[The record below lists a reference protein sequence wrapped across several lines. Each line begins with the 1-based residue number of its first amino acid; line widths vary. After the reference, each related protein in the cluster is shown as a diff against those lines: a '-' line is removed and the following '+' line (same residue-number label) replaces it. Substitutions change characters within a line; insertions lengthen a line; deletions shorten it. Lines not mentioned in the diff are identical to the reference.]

1 MTPRTHTRP
10 FSFINPAHPPC
21 YIINLFSTV
30 FTNHFLRN
38 SVYLNMDFTNAYST
52 FTENNRVLNEAI
64 NRLRE
69 CGSEAILGEM
79 PKIAVIGNQSAG
91 KSSLIEAMSGVQ
103 RSFMGVSDDRFESLA
118 MLELAPAVLWKWF
131 LLRRMVRMYAGVV
144 KSR

>member
-1 MTPRTHTRP
+1 MTPRTPHTTLFPYQPRASP
-10 FSFINPAHPPC
+10 GS
-21 YIINLFSTV
+21 IINSFPHF

-64 NRLRE
+64 NKLRE

-79 PKIAVIGNQSAG
+79 PKIAVIANQSAG
-91 KSSLIEAMSGVQ
+91 KSSLIEAMSGVP
-103 RSFMGVSDDRFESLA
+103 RSFLGVSDDRFESLV
-118 MLELAPAVLWKWF
+118 MWGLAPAVLWKWF